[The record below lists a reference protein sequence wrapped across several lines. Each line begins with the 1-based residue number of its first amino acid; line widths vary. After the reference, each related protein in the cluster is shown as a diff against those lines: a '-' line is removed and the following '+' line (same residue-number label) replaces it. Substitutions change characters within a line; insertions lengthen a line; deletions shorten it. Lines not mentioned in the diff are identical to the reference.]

1 VKSAVHAAGVDL
13 DVKLLVDVHAA
24 EVDLVVKLLV
34 DDVHAA

>member
-1 VKSAVHAAGVDL
+1 VKSDIHAAEVDL

-24 EVDLVVKLLV
+24 EVDLVV